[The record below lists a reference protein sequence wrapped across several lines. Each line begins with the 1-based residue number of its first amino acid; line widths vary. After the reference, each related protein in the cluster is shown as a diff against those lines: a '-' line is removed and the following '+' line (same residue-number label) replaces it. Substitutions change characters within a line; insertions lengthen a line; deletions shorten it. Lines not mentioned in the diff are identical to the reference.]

1 MSKQSAARVLIFDF
15 DGTIADSFTPTMEIL
30 AREFRQWG
38 DRFNRRY
45 TPEMLR
51 GLTIREIMST
61 IPGGW
66 WKFIYLFAK
75 AKKHV
80 RENAS
85 KINAY
90 PGIIYTL
97 RTLHDQGYLLL
108 IVTSNNKK
116 TVSEFLARFHLSE
129 LFADIYPTKG
139 LFRKANTLKK
149 VLHQWQITPGKDD
162 CFYVGDEIRDIQACK
177 KINLPIIAVSY
188 GFNSYAGLK
197 TYQPEYLLK
206 KPTQLLQL
214 LGSLKIS
221 QQPAN

>member
-1 MSKQSAARVLIFDF
+1 MQKQAPERVLIFDF

-51 GLTIREIMST
+51 GLTIREIMGA

-66 WKFIYLFAK
+66 WKFVYLFAK

-80 RENAS
+80 REHAS
-85 KINAY
+85 NINAY

-108 IVTSNNKK
+108 IVTSNDKK

-129 LFADIYPTKG
+129 LFTEIYPTKG
-139 LFRKANTLKK
+139 LFRKAKTLKK
-149 VLHQWQITPGKDD
+149 VLRQWQIDPSKKR
-162 CFYVGDEIRDIQACK
+162 CFYIGDEIRDIQACK
-177 KINLPIIAVSY
+177 KAHLPIIAVSY

-197 TYQPEYLLK
+197 KHRPEYLLK
-206 KPTQLLQL
+206 KPTQLLAL
-214 LGSLKIS
+214 LKEFE
-221 QQPAN
+221 N

>member
-15 DGTIADSFTPTMEIL
+15 DGTIADSFAPTMEIL

-38 DRFNRRY
+38 NRFNRRY

-51 GLTIREIMST
+51 GLTIREIMGT

-80 RENAS
+80 QENAS

-139 LFRKANTLKK
+139 LFRKAKTLKK
-149 VLHQWQITPGKDD
+149 VLHQWQIIPGNNR

-197 TYQPEYLLK
+197 KHHPNYLLK
-206 KPTQLLQL
+206 KPTQLLGL
-214 LGSLKIS
+214 LKEFE
-221 QQPAN
+221 N

>member
-108 IVTSNNKK
+108 IV
-116 TVSEFLARFHLSE
+116 
-129 LFADIYPTKG
+129 
-139 LFRKANTLKK
+139 
-149 VLHQWQITPGKDD
+149 
-162 CFYVGDEIRDIQACK
+162 
-177 KINLPIIAVSY
+177 
-188 GFNSYAGLK
+188 
-197 TYQPEYLLK
+197 
-206 KPTQLLQL
+206 
-214 LGSLKIS
+214 
-221 QQPAN
+221 